1 MEEEFGRKSMELNIV
16 TRKCSRLCN
25 YCLLYTSEHQV
36 KRNQSK
42 KQINVVNNKLDQQ
55 EIEKIKLILQRHQ
68 LLNEAMEDKLG
79 KIIGVQYK

>member
-1 MEEEFGRKSMELNIV
+1 MDQQNTKLKE
-16 TRKCSRLCN
+16 T
-25 YCLLYTSEHQV
+25 
-36 KRNQSK
+36 NQ

-55 EIEKIKLILQRHQ
+55 EVEIKLILQRHKEMDHQ